1 MKIKVKKKREITKKK
16 ELQMANEEE
25 SHSSIYINESD
36 SEHDRPDDDGK
47 VNEFAQV
54 SFHYF
59 QLNNWYRQKAVT
71 IVKSK

>member
-1 MKIKVKKKREITKKK
+1 
-16 ELQMANEEE
+16 MANEEE
-25 SHSSIYINESD
+25 SHSISINESD
-36 SEHDRPDDDGK
+36 SEHDRPDDDAN

-59 QLNNWYRQKAVT
+59 QLDNWYRQKAIT